1 MFVHRSQITLG
12 IIVLLA
18 IALLVAA
25 RPGSSAGTEQRY
37 VVQPGDT
44 LWAIATAEYGGD
56 PREAVW
62 KIQKRNHMPSAAIA
76 PGEVL
81 LLPH

>member
-1 MFVHRSQITLG
+1 MFATRSNLTLLL
-12 IIVLLA
+12 IVLLA
-18 IALLVAA
+18 LVLLVAA
-25 RPGSSAGTEQRY
+25 RPGESARPDERY

-56 PREAVW
+56 PREAIW
-62 KIQKRNHMPSAAIA
+62 NIEQRNDLADGPLV

-81 LLPH
+81 TLPH

>member
-1 MFVHRSQITLG
+1 MFATRSYYTLG

-18 IALLVAA
+18 IALLVTA
-25 RPGSSAGTEQRY
+25 RPGQGAGPEQRY

-44 LWAIATAEYGGD
+44 LWAIASSEYAGD

-62 KIQKRNHMPSAAIA
+62 KIQKRNDMPSAEII